1 MGSGHCS
8 EFSSFKTISYSGIGV
23 FKALRE
29 HEFYKFLNNYF
40 GRDDDSSKKLQEN
53 SYQTENFIII
63 KIMNL
68 KFGFASLIL
77 GALMTIIIL
86 LLKILIYCR
95 KK

>member
-1 MGSGHCS
+1 LFKF
-8 EFSSFKTISYSGIGV
+8 EFSSFKTIGYSGIGV

-29 HEFYKFLNNYF
+29 HKFYKFLNSYL

-53 SYQTENFIII
+53 SYQTENLIII
-63 KIMNL
+63 KMMNL

-77 GALMTIIIL
+77 GAMMAVIIL
-86 LLKILIYCR
+86 LLEILIYCL